1 MMSEK
6 DAGDDWND
14 AHVIRKVV
22 SRQQAVPAELMTA
35 AQRGA
40 TSSKPDT
47 DLDLDDVAA
56 TSPKAKAE
64 LEALREQIER
74 LEHELDHFKSQH
86 THDCIRC
93 RYQYTPKEGE
103 SEDCPVCGCDGTL

>member
-35 AQRGA
+35 AKRGA

-47 DLDLDDVAA
+47 DIDLDDVAA
-56 TSPKAKAE
+56 TSPKAE

-74 LEHELDHFKSQH
+74 LEQELDHFKSQH
-86 THDCIRC
+86 THNCIRC

-103 SEDCPVCGCDGTL
+103 SEDCPVCGCDWTL